1 MAYDFYVRT
10 LQDLI
15 DAVQEFG
22 IVPYFATMIPGF
34 SLEDHCSPQTLFND
48 TEDNTWFWKGPVIRA
63 TGCAYGKFFGKK
75 AAYVRKDLFLD
86 LANYRR
92 DGYDFDAR
100 YEEGLAK
107 HQDKQLFD
115 LIDENA
121 PVTSKALRKI
131 GGYAYHGRWQKTEG
145 VKGFDTSVTRLQEQ
159 CYVITS
165 GFVFT
170 RDKSGR
176 LRGWGAAE
184 YSTPE
189 RFFGNDFSD
198 HVYKRTPEESYQRLM
213 AHMRTLL
220 PDVQEERLK
229 KSFSAQILWTFPQSA
244 SDKACAFA
252 SSAGIPMARMPT
264 IRNPVGTSRIS
275 RTFSS
280 ASFPEASVRKWIC
293 TQQLPTPF
301 SSAMSII
308 KDMAMEQSST
318 QVSAFSLSANTAIA
332 ALHCASIPPPAFFAA
347 ESFRRV
353 SLSWTT

>member
-22 IVPYFATMIPGF
+22 IVPYFATLIPGF

-198 HVYKRTPEESYQRLM
+198 NVYKRTPEESYQKLM

-220 PDVQEERLK
+220 PDVQEERLEK
-229 KSFSAQILWTFPQSA
+229 FI
-244 SDKACAFA
+244 
-252 SSAGIPMARMPT
+252 
-264 IRNPVGTSRIS
+264 
-275 RTFSS
+275 
-280 ASFPEASVRKWIC
+280 
-293 TQQLPTPF
+293 
-301 SSAMSII
+301 
-308 KDMAMEQSST
+308 
-318 QVSAFSLSANTAIA
+318 
-332 ALHCASIPPPAFFAA
+332 H
-347 ESFRRV
+347 
-353 SLSWTT
+353 